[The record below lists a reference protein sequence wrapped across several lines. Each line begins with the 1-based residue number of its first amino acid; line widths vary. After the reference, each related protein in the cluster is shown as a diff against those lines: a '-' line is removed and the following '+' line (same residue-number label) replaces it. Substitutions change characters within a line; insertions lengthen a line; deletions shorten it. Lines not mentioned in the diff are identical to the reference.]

1 VIAVGCYGV
10 SWILSIRI
18 YQNKAL

>member
-1 VIAVGCYGV
+1 VGCYGV